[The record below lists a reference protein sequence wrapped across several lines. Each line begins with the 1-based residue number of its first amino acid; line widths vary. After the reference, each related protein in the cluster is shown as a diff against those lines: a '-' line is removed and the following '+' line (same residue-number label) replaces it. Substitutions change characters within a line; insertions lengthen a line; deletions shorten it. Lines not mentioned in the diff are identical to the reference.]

1 MTWQRTTIQ
10 IPKDLKP
17 KQRQAIALEVIDF
30 IVERSKSGK
39 DKNGKAFPKYSAGY
53 ANSQDFKNA
62 GKSKGKVNLTLSS
75 EMLNSI
81 ELLKDKAGEL
91 VIGFDKSDDELNG
104 KAEGNILG
112 TYGKDT
118 PNPSKARDFLGIQE
132 KDLNKILK
140 NYVSDDEG
148 RTEKLLRTK

>member
-1 MTWQRTTIQ
+1 M
-10 IPKDLKP
+10 KP

-30 IVERSKSGK
+30 IVERSKKGY
-39 DKNGKAFPKYSAGY
+39 DKNGKKFIPASGYSASY

-62 GKSKGKVNLTLSS
+62 GKSKGKINLTLSG

-81 ELLKDKAGEL
+81 EHLKDKAGEIT
-91 VIGFDKSDDELNG
+91 IGFDKSDDELNG

-112 TYGKDT
+112 SYGGD
-118 PNPSKARDFLGIQE
+118 PNPKKARDFLGIQE

-140 NYVSDDEG
+140 NYVSDDSD